1 MKYLY
6 SSISV
11 LLLLFLGSCD
21 GSSSND
27 ADFDKVSNN
36 DSTGKI
42 SKATSELANQVIKS
56 IPPPVELSAI
66 IKKSGADYF
75 SDILNE
81 TGNVDKYNTNFL
93 KAANLGVYGA
103 DLGYINIY
111 NHKEDALSF
120 LNIVVD
126 LSEDLKVGQFFEF
139 ETIKRIADNNKN
151 LDSMLNITQS
161 NFEKMNNY
169 LQDQNRSNISTFML
183 TGGWVEAMY
192 LTTYVAVEK
201 NDKAL
206 YEKIGEQKVVLDQLV
221 ILLDFYKN
229 DPHAME
235 LAKQFADLK
244 KTFSEV
250 KIETVYGEPTM
261 EEENGMLVVKDNSKT
276 TISITPETVK
286 KIRDSIAT
294 IRKGITGK

>member
-1 MKYLY
+1 MRLVLY
-6 SSISV
+6 SGSILM
-11 LLLLFLGSCD
+11 LLLSSGC
-21 GSSSND
+21 GSSGEDKDGFSNI
-27 ADFDKVSNN
+27 AKV

-42 SKATSELANQVIKS
+42 SAATSELAGQVIKS

-66 IKKSGADYF
+66 IKNSGAEYF
-75 SDILNE
+75 SDMLNE
-81 TGNVDKYNTNFL
+81 TGNIDRYNTNYL

-120 LNIVVD
+120 LNIVIK
-126 LSEDLKVGQFFEF
+126 LSEELKVGQFFEF
-139 ETIKRIADNNKN
+139 ETIKRIADNSNN

-169 LQDQNRSNISTFML
+169 LQEQNRSNISTYML
-183 TGGWVEAMY
+183 TGGWIEAMY
-192 LTTYVAVEK
+192 LTTFVAIEK

-206 YEKIGEQKVVLDQLV
+206 YEKIGEQKIVLDQII

-229 DPHAME
+229 DQNALG
-235 LAKQFADLK
+235 LAKDLEALRGVFK
-244 KTFSEV
+244 EV

-261 EEENGMLVVKDNSKT
+261 VEENGMLVVKDNSKT
-276 TISITPETVK
+276 TISITRETVDKIRESVSNIRK
-286 KIRDSIAT
+286 KITD
-294 IRKGITGK
+294 